1 MNNRIDPIL
10 LRRKNIL
17 TIPKDGGHVADSTSK
32 AMTASIIKN
41 AEALGYTFSK
51 DTINT
56 LLTYSAQDLT
66 DFYHDLIPALRR
78 LKGADKTYQ
87 PMYPNFPA
95 QVMEASSAELF
106 INAIV
111 HYLTC
116 GEVLPEYT
124 KKSRMPLISGNKL
137 IVLEVGEVEEI
148 WDIFRNILGSKT
160 SISPQDHEDIL
171 EIVKDSPVFYRYLPA
186 EIPMKENAAI
196 VAKIITENAAVKNV
210 GAIQKYFK
218 TATDVLRYV
227 TAMSDGDISLASNTK
242 FKGMKRYQR
251 RMVMDLLAGINGDIL
266 EDMYRYHHRWLRI
279 GEIIHPSE
287 FVYKKYRKV
296 NKAFDTLRNKRKPM
310 FFAGEVQEAI
320 KHRSPY
326 SAAMTLVSRPG
337 EFARN
342 LDKLLRETNDAKR
355 ILTMFEEVANSV
367 STPVLL
373 QVKHHF
379 MHRCD
384 NKPVRVFF
392 PKGSLAKVKYIANE
406 LPELD
411 KSICNAV
418 VRICNEALRFN
429 YAKREP
435 LGKVYIDPEMKNF
448 IVPFSQRSAS
458 KTLKTIVR
466 GSHIPMNET
475 TNVVRAFIW
484 WTNKDD
490 TDYNGYYAYGNCR
503 VDIDLS
509 AAAYDENWQFIDHVS
524 YTNLRSDG
532 IRAYHSGDITNGG
545 SVNGKGVAEFLD
557 VDITSAAK
565 NARYIVFQ
573 VYNYTNDNFCDLP
586 NCRFGWME
594 RMDMNSGEIFEP
606 STVEMAMDL
615 TAQSNQAI
623 PVVFDCVKREFIW
636 CDLNGN
642 VGSTRCGGNNLES
655 NLNKT
660 TAACYAM
667 VNMEKPTLYDL
678 ILLNAQVRG
687 NVVNDRF
694 DADIIFS
701 NDQTRAEEFYDEPVK
716 GGDRIM
722 FKRETDAKIVT
733 AYDADYFMAQLL

>member
-1 MNNRIDPIL
+1 MNRIDPIL

-51 DTINT
+51 DAINT
-56 LLTYSAQDLT
+56 LLTYSAQELT

-137 IVLEVGEVEEI
+137 TVLEVGEVEEI

-171 EIVKDSPVFYRYLPA
+171 EIVKNSTVFYRYLPA
-186 EIPMKENAAI
+186 EIPMKENAAV

-227 TAMSDGDISLASNTK
+227 TALSDGDISLASNTK
-242 FKGMKRYQR
+242 FKSMKRYQR

-279 GEIIHPSE
+279 GEIVHPSE
-287 FVYKKYRKV
+287 FTYKKYRKV
-296 NKAFDTLRNKRKPM
+296 NRAFDTLRNKRKPM
-310 FFAGEVQEAI
+310 FFGGEVQEALKSGNI
-320 KHRSPY
+320 YH
-326 SAAMTLVSRPG
+326 AVETLLKRPG

-342 LDKLLRETNDAKR
+342 LDKLLREANDVMH
-355 ILTMFEEVANSV
+355 ILTVFKGIANEV

-384 NKPVRVFF
+384 DKPVRVFF

-411 KSICNAV
+411 KSVCNTV
-418 VRICNEALRFN
+418 VRICDEALRFN

-466 GSHIPMNET
+466 GSHIPLNET

-490 TDYNGYYAYGNCR
+490 GYGR

-509 AAAYDENWQFIDHVS
+509 ASAYDENWKLIDHVS

-557 VDITSAAK
+557 VDISSTAK

-573 VYNYTNDNFCDLP
+573 VYNYTEDNFCDLP

-615 TAQSNQAI
+615 TAQSDQAI

-642 VGSTRCGGNNLES
+642 VGSTHYGGNNLES

-678 ILLNAQVRG
+678 ILLNAQSRG
-687 NVVNDRF
+687 KVVNDRF

-701 NDQTRAEEFYDEPVK
+701 NDQTREEEFYAVPAN
-716 GGDRIM
+716 GGEQIM

-733 AYDADYFMAQLL
+733 AYDVDYFMAQLL

>member
-1 MNNRIDPIL
+1 
-10 LRRKNIL
+10 
-17 TIPKDGGHVADSTSK
+17 
-32 AMTASIIKN
+32 
-41 AEALGYTFSK
+41 
-51 DTINT
+51 
-56 LLTYSAQDLT
+56 
-66 DFYHDLIPALRR
+66 
-78 LKGADKTYQ
+78 
-87 PMYPNFPA
+87 
-95 QVMEASSAELF
+95 
-106 INAIV
+106 
-111 HYLTC
+111 
-116 GEVLPEYT
+116 
-124 KKSRMPLISGNKL
+124 
-137 IVLEVGEVEEI
+137 
-148 WDIFRNILGSKT
+148 
-160 SISPQDHEDIL
+160 
-171 EIVKDSPVFYRYLPA
+171 
-186 EIPMKENAAI
+186 
-196 VAKIITENAAVKNV
+196 
-210 GAIQKYFK
+210 
-218 TATDVLRYV
+218 
-227 TAMSDGDISLASNTK
+227 
-242 FKGMKRYQR
+242 
-251 RMVMDLLAGINGDIL
+251 
-266 EDMYRYHHRWLRI
+266 
-279 GEIIHPSE
+279 
-287 FVYKKYRKV
+287 
-296 NKAFDTLRNKRKPM
+296 
-310 FFAGEVQEAI
+310 
-320 KHRSPY
+320 
-326 SAAMTLVSRPG
+326 
-337 EFARN
+337 
-342 LDKLLRETNDAKR
+342 
-355 ILTMFEEVANSV
+355 
-367 STPVLL
+367 
-373 QVKHHF
+373 

-384 NKPVRVFF
+384 DKPVRVFF
-392 PKGSLAKVKYIANE
+392 PKGSLAKVKYITNE
-406 LPELD
+406 LPELG
-411 KSICNAV
+411 KYICNAV
-418 VRICNEALRFN
+418 VRICDEALRFN

-490 TDYNGYYAYGNCR
+490 VDYNGYYAYGNGR

-509 AAAYDENWQFIDHVS
+509 AAAYDENWRFIDHVS

-545 SVNGKGVAEFLD
+545 SVNGNGVAEFLD

-573 VYNYTNDNFCDLP
+573 VYNYTEDNFCDLP

-642 VGSTRCGGNNLES
+642 VGSTRYGGNNLES

-678 ILLNAQVRG
+678 TLLNAQARG

-701 NDQTRAEEFYDEPVK
+701 NDQTREEEFFIKDNLGNDVPV
-716 GGDRIM
+716 
-722 FKRETDAKIVT
+722 FKKTTDAKIVT

>member
-17 TIPKDGGHVADSTSK
+17 TIPRDGGHVADSTSR

-41 AEALGYTFSK
+41 AEVLGYTFSK
-51 DTINT
+51 DTINV

-87 PMYPNFPA
+87 PMYPNFPV

-124 KKSRMPLISGNKL
+124 KKSRMHLISGNKL
-137 IVLEVGEVEEI
+137 TTLEVGEVEAIWEI
-148 WDIFRNILGSKT
+148 FSNILGSKT
-160 SISPQDHEDIL
+160 SISPQDYEDIL

-227 TAMSDGDISLASNTK
+227 TAMSDGDISLASNTR

-279 GEIIHPSE
+279 GEIIHPGE
-287 FVYKKYRKV
+287 FTYKKYRKV
-296 NKAFDTLRNKRKPM
+296 NKAFDSLRNKRKPM
-310 FFAGEVQEAI
+310 FFGGEVQEAI
-320 KHRSPY
+320 KHGNPY
-326 SAAMTLVSRPG
+326 SAAMTLMERPG

-342 LDKLLRETNDAKR
+342 LDKLIRDSNDVKR

-367 STPVLL
+367 STPVLI
-373 QVKHHF
+373 QVREHF
-379 MHRCD
+379 MRRCD
-384 NKPVRVFF
+384 GKPVRVFF
-392 PKGSLAKVKYIANE
+392 PKGNLAKVKYIANE
-406 LPELD
+406 LPDLD

-418 VRICNEALRFN
+418 VRICDNALRFN

-466 GSHIPMNET
+466 GSRIPLNET

-484 WTNKDD
+484 WTNKD
-490 TDYNGYYAYGNCR
+490 NGR

-524 YTNLRSDG
+524 YTNLRSNG

-557 VDITSAAK
+557 VDISSAAK

-615 TAQSNQAI
+615 TAQTNQAI
-623 PVVFDCVKREFIW
+623 PVIFDCVKREFIW

-667 VNMEKPTLYDL
+667 VNMEKPTMYDL
-678 ILLNAQVRG
+678 ILLNAQARG
-687 NVVNDRF
+687 KVVNDRF

-701 NDQTRAEEFYDEPVK
+701 NDQTREQKCYDVK
-716 GGDRIM
+716 NGEKICI
-722 FKRETDAKIVT
+722 FTQTTDAQIVT
-733 AYDADYFMAQLL
+733 AYDVDYFMAQLL

>member
-1 MNNRIDPIL
+1 MNRIDPIL

-106 INAIV
+106 INAII

-137 IVLEVGEVEEI
+137 TVLEVGEVEEI

-171 EIVKDSPVFYRYLPA
+171 EIVKNSTVFYRYLPA

-242 FKGMKRYQR
+242 FKTMRRYQR

-279 GEIIHPSE
+279 GEIVHPSE
-287 FVYKKYRKV
+287 FTYKKYRKV
-296 NKAFDTLRNKRKPM
+296 NRAFDTLRNKRKPM
-310 FFAGEVQEAI
+310 FFGGEVQEALKSGNI
-320 KHRSPY
+320 YH
-326 SAAMTLVSRPG
+326 AVETLLKRPG

-342 LDKLLRETNDAKR
+342 LDKLLREANDVMH
-355 ILTMFEEVANSV
+355 ILTVFKGIANEV

-384 NKPVRVFF
+384 DKPVRVFF

-411 KSICNAV
+411 KSVCNTV
-418 VRICNEALRFN
+418 VRICDEALRFN

-466 GSHIPMNET
+466 GSHIPLNET

-484 WTNKDD
+484 WTNQKDKM
-490 TDYNGYYAYGNCR
+490 

-509 AAAYDENWQFIDHVS
+509 AAAYDENWNYVGHVS
-524 YTNLRSDG
+524 YTNLRSDT
-532 IRAYHSGDITNGG
+532 ISAYYSGDIRNGG
-545 SVNGKGVAEFLD
+545 RIDGNGVAEFID
-557 VDITSAAK
+557 VDIGSAA
-565 NARYIVFQ
+565 NNVRYVAFQ
-573 VYNYTNDNFCDLP
+573 TYSFEKQLFSDIP
-586 NCRFGWME
+586 NCNFGWME

-606 STVEMAMDL
+606 STVEMCMKLSAK
-615 TAQSNQAI
+615 TIREI
-623 PVVFDCVKREFIW
+623 PVILDCVNREFIW
-636 CDLNGN
+636 CDINGN
-642 VGSTRCGGNNLES
+642 IDNHGEPNNLES

-678 ILLNAQVRG
+678 ILLNAQSRG
-687 NVVNDRF
+687 KVVNDRF

-701 NDQTRAEEFYDEPVK
+701 NDQTREEEFYAVPAK
-716 GGDRIM
+716 GGEQIM

-733 AYDADYFMAQLL
+733 AYDIDYYMAQLL